1 MNFST
6 NAVVIIVGD
15 DAHEGYL
22 KVAKKHAKKEEE
34 KKKEEKKTPKR
45 KSSGYGHSGFHPMS
59 YQASAMMQPLGQVPY
74 WQSQPPPGAAA
85 MGSAMTPR
93 IPKSHLRCL
102 NCGEFGHFAKE
113 CSRSSAASK

>member
-1 MNFST
+1 M
-6 NAVVIIVGD
+6 
-15 DAHEGYL
+15 

-34 KKKEEKKTPKR
+34 KKKEEKKAPKR

-59 YQASAMMQPLGQVPY
+59 YQASAMMQPMAQVPY
-74 WQSQPPPGAAA
+74 WQSQPPPVAS

-113 CSRSSAASK
+113 CPRSSATAK